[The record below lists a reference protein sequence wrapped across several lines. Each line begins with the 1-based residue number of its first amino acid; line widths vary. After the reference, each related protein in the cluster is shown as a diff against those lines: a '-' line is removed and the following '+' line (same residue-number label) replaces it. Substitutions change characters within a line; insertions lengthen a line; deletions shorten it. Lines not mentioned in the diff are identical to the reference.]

1 MRSSRMRGFTL
12 VEILIVVIILAV
24 LAAIVLPQ
32 FGQATTDARLSS
44 LKSNLQTIRAQL
56 QTYKVE
62 HVDAFPDTGFCQ
74 QMTIFTDTSGGTA
87 VAADSVHSLGP
98 YLMNVPP
105 NPISTSSSIRI
116 VNGATTTFTAPTTDA
131 GWWYNSTT
139 GEFRAD
145 LRDTWTALD
154 GTKYNEL

>member
-1 MRSSRMRGFTL
+1 MRSSRLRGFTL
-12 VEILIVVIILAV
+12 VEILVVVIILGV

-32 FGQATTDARLSS
+32 FGQATSDARLSS

-56 QTYKVE
+56 QTYKVQ
-62 HVDAFPDTGFCQ
+62 HVDVFPGATFNT
-74 QMTIFTDTSGGTA
+74 QMTSYTDSSGGTA
-87 VAADSVHSLGP
+87 TAPDSTHSLGP
-98 YLMNVPP
+98 YLMSVPA

-116 VNGATTTFTAPTTDA
+116 VTDATTTFTAPATDA

-145 LRDTWTALD
+145 LQDSWTTND
-154 GTKYNEL
+154 GSKYNEL